1 MSSTPPDLTL
11 SHLYA
16 ILILVA
22 QRGPLL
28 TTGDEMLN
36 IVDNHWY
43 GLLITKVYEDLR
55 DENLSP
61 EQGGNILAA
70 IEFAQRVSGY

>member
-1 MSSTPPDLTL
+1 
-11 SHLYA
+11 
-16 ILILVA
+16 
-22 QRGPLL
+22 
-28 TTGDEMLN
+28 MLN

-61 EQGGNILAA
+61 EQGGNSLAA